1 MKGIIIKVLGAFA
14 ITAVLAGCGAKVEVP
29 PAHVGKVMTKNGY
42 KEGTI
47 PTSKFRLDPCWAYCD
62 KLVTLNASDQS
73 VSEKLKVFMPKD
85 KLEMAFDI
93 RATLSVDPSDYEQ
106 VFSKVGTVDS
116 NNDGIFEIPL
126 NTVYKT
132 YAQNILMA
140 EAREFLVNYSIS
152 EVASSREAINAELSQ
167 RLAKAISERTPFN
180 VRYLGLADV
189 DYPQIILEAQKNA
202 AQRRE
207 MIEQE
212 NAQLEISKVQL
223 SRQLQEQTMQR
234 KIDVEKARAEAEV
247 NKIMGDSMT
256 KDYQTYQS
264 FQIMNKMAE
273 SQNKVFM
280 PVEML
285 TTVGG
290 QLQLK

>member
-1 MKGIIIKVLGAFA
+1 MKSVIVK
-14 ITAVLAGCGAKVEVP
+14 AVGLFVVVATLTGCGQKVEVP
-29 PAHVGKVMTKNGY
+29 PAHVGKIMTKDGY

-106 VFSKVGTVDS
+106 VFAKVGTVDT

-140 EAREFLVNYSIS
+140 EAREFLVNYSIA

-189 DYPQIILEAQKNA
+189 DYPTIILEAQKNA

-234 KIDVEKARAEAEV
+234 KIDVEKAKAEAEV
-247 NKIMGDSMT
+247 NKILGDSMT
-256 KDYQTYQS
+256 DDYQTYQS
-264 FQIMNKMAE
+264 FQVMNKMAE